1 MSYTPKNA
9 VVYGAA
15 LAGALAALSP
25 GVNAFSATTFANV
38 AQAYAQEFDTLWGST
53 KASQVDTSAIYG
65 SSLVFFLGKQNG
77 PNGNIRVTANTTTPA
92 TYAATCR
99 ALITVVQLGQGVAT
113 GFSPPYLFLPPPT
126 LVNPGGAVTLP
137 QGPVN
142 NVLATSTGSAAK
154 ITLPAAPI
162 DGDVVAI
169 HNLGASVSSPT
180 LVMAQG
186 GSALENPGNPGNF
199 SAINGTVALTGQG
212 QCVWWQYQLARVQWT
227 LLVNS

>member
-1 MSYTPKNA
+1 MSYVPKNA

-15 LAGALAALSP
+15 MAGALAALSP

-38 AQAYAQEFDTLWGST
+38 AQAYAQEFDTLWGTT
-53 KASQVDTSAIYG
+53 KASQVDTQSIYG
-65 SSLVFFLGKQNG
+65 SSFLFFLGKQNG
-77 PNGNIRVTANTTTPA
+77 PNGNIRVTANTTNPA

-99 ALITVVQLGQGVAT
+99 ALITVVQLGQGVVT
-113 GFSPPYLFLPPPT
+113 GFSPPYLFLPPSI
-126 LVNPGGAVTLP
+126 LANPGSTTNLP

-154 ITLPAAPI
+154 IILPAAPV
-162 DGDVVAI
+162 DGDAVIV

-180 LVMAQG
+180 LVTATG
-186 GSALENPGNPGNF
+186 GSALENPGDPGNF
-199 SAINGTVALTGQG
+199 SAVNGTIALTGQG
-212 QCVWWQYQLARVQWT
+212 QCVWWQYQLSRVQWT